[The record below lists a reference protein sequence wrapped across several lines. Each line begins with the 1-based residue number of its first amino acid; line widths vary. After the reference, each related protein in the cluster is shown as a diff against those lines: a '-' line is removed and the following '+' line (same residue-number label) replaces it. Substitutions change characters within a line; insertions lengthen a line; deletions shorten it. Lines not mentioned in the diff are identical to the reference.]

1 MIKNKFSVT
10 LLMFSFF
17 IFFYIFYQ
25 SEIILDG
32 RNRTYYS
39 KYYIFSLILIL
50 FSTISFYL
58 NKKLKSYLM
67 MITFSGIFAIYAFQ
81 TYLTISYGG
90 VTGQRFIEKKIQMA
104 KKKGVSFDYRRK
116 IDVYT
121 ELKNTKY
128 QNLKPTISPATH
140 IYKNLNIVPLAG
152 VSNSKTINCNENGYY
167 SIYQSD
173 RYGFNNPDTEWN
185 QKEIEFFLVGDSFVM
200 GNCVNRPHDIS
211 SVLREISN
219 KSVLNIGYANNGTLL
234 EYASLKEYIIPNIK
248 NIIWVYY
255 EKSDLD
261 NLNNELKSNILRKY
275 IDDISFKQ
283 NLIFKQNEINKI
295 LAELINEQFQK
306 ELNSK
311 KYFENN
317 LSFKIRKFLD
327 LWNVRELLF
336 FKNQSYSKKEF
347 NPPDEFVKIIKL
359 AENLALKNNSNFHFV
374 YLPSYNRYISNFDN
388 QEYEFV
394 KKTIN
399 DLNINFIDIHNE
411 VFKKEENPLKL
422 FPFKLPGHYTIEG
435 YRKIAESIFNNI

>member
-1 MIKNKFSVT
+1 
-10 LLMFSFF
+10 
-17 IFFYIFYQ
+17 
-25 SEIILDG
+25 
-32 RNRTYYS
+32 
-39 KYYIFSLILIL
+39 
-50 FSTISFYL
+50 
-58 NKKLKSYLM
+58 
-67 MITFSGIFAIYAFQ
+67 
-81 TYLTISYGG
+81 
-90 VTGQRFIEKKIQMA
+90 
-104 KKKGVSFDYRRK
+104 
-116 IDVYT
+116 
-121 ELKNTKY
+121 
-128 QNLKPTISPATH
+128 
-140 IYKNLNIVPLAG
+140 
-152 VSNSKTINCNENGYY
+152 
-167 SIYQSD
+167 
-173 RYGFNNPDTEWN
+173 
-185 QKEIEFFLVGDSFVM
+185 M

-336 FKNQSYSKKEF
+336 FKNQSYSKKSL
-347 NPPDEFVKIIKL
+347 IL
-359 AENLALKNNSNFHFV
+359 LMNL
-374 YLPSYNRYISNFDN
+374 
-388 QEYEFV
+388 
-394 KKTIN
+394 
-399 DLNINFIDIHNE
+399 
-411 VFKKEENPLKL
+411 
-422 FPFKLPGHYTIEG
+422 
-435 YRKIAESIFNNI
+435 

>member
-1 MIKNKFSVT
+1 
-10 LLMFSFF
+10 
-17 IFFYIFYQ
+17 
-25 SEIILDG
+25 
-32 RNRTYYS
+32 
-39 KYYIFSLILIL
+39 
-50 FSTISFYL
+50 
-58 NKKLKSYLM
+58 
-67 MITFSGIFAIYAFQ
+67 
-81 TYLTISYGG
+81 
-90 VTGQRFIEKKIQMA
+90 MA
-104 KKKGVSFDYRRK
+104 KKGVSFDYRRK

-140 IYKNLNIVPLAG
+140 IYKNLNIFPLAG
-152 VSNSKTINCNENGYY
+152 VSNSKTINCNENGYF
-167 SIYQSD
+167 SLFQSD

-311 KYFENN
+311 
-317 LSFKIRKFLD
+317 
-327 LWNVRELLF
+327 
-336 FKNQSYSKKEF
+336 
-347 NPPDEFVKIIKL
+347 
-359 AENLALKNNSNFHFV
+359 
-374 YLPSYNRYISNFDN
+374 
-388 QEYEFV
+388 
-394 KKTIN
+394 
-399 DLNINFIDIHNE
+399 NILRI
-411 VFKKEENPLKL
+411 
-422 FPFKLPGHYTIEG
+422 T
-435 YRKIAESIFNNI
+435 